1 MSAVLEVESLSVNYG
16 GVTAVAEVSLE
27 VAQGQLVGLIGPN
40 GAGKTSLIDA
50 ITGFTASH
58 GSVRFAGREVSGL
71 APHRRARLGLART
84 WQSVELF
91 DDLTVR
97 EHLLLADE
105 ARAVS
110 AADRLGGTTR
120 SRSERVAWALEAVGL
135 TALADRLPSELSHG
149 QCKLVGIARAL
160 AGSPRLI
167 LLDEPAAGLD
177 SEESRLLGM
186 QLRRILDQNVGLLL
200 IDHDVQLVATVCDYL
215 YALDFGHVIAHG
227 TCHDVLR
234 QANVQAAYLGEDGAA
249 VADQAV
255 SALETSK

>member
-1 MSAVLEVESLSVNYG
+1 MSTVLEVESLSVNYG
-16 GVTAVAEVSLE
+16 GVMAVAGVSLR
-27 VAQGQLVGLIGPN
+27 VDQGQLVGLIGPN
-40 GAGKTSLIDA
+40 GAGKTTLIDA
-50 ITGFTASH
+50 ITGFTASE
-58 GSVRFAGREVSGL
+58 GTVRFVGREISGL

-105 ARAVS
+105 ARAAS
-110 AADRLGGTTR
+110 PADRLGGTTR

-135 TALADRLPSELSHG
+135 TPLADSSPGELSHG

-177 SEESRLLGM
+177 SEESRLLGV
-186 QLRRILDQNVGLLL
+186 QLRRILDEDVGLLL

-215 YALDFGHVIAHG
+215 YALDFGQVIAHG
-227 TCHDVLR
+227 TCNDVLHR
-234 QANVQAAYLGEDGAA
+234 PNVQAYLGEDGAV

-255 SALETSK
+255 SALETRR